1 MEGGVKYGKGLVYD
15 SKDDNLIVDGYRG
28 IGGKDPR
35 TTLFWF
41 KSEKS
46 EFAREHSWVKWG
58 PNEATK
64 KYYVRAHVSGA
75 QCFLRV
81 ENAGGNNWGDADVCD
96 GKWHHH
102 AVVLPNG
109 AKDVQDHNIYVD
121 GKLNGKAGA
130 ANPMNTDDKAQ
141 EVVMGEPLAHHAFMH
156 GSFDEMTIL
165 SVDLTVK
172 QIQLI
177 MTQGLA
183 SALAIEPRDK
193 LSTNWATIRLITVDG
208 PNKIVAH

>member
-1 MEGGVKYGKGLVYD
+1 
-15 SKDDNLIVDGYRG
+15 
-28 IGGKDPR
+28 
-35 TTLFWF
+35 
-41 KSEKS
+41 
-46 EFAREHSWVKWG
+46 
-58 PNEATK
+58 
-64 KYYVRAHVSGA
+64 
-75 QCFLRV
+75 
-81 ENAGGNNWGDADVCD
+81 
-96 GKWHHH
+96 
-102 AVVLPNG
+102 
-109 AKDVQDHNIYVD
+109 
-121 GKLNGKAGA
+121 
-130 ANPMNTDDKAQ
+130 
-141 EVVMGEPLAHHAFMH
+141 MGEPLAHHAFMH

>member
-1 MEGGVKYGKGLVYD
+1 MSVMG
-15 SKDDNLIVDGYRG
+15 
-28 IGGKDPR
+28 
-35 TTLFWF
+35 
-41 KSEKS
+41 
-46 EFAREHSWVKWG
+46 
-58 PNEATK
+58 
-64 KYYVRAHVSGA
+64 
-75 QCFLRV
+75 
-81 ENAGGNNWGDADVCD
+81 
-96 GKWHHH
+96 
-102 AVVLPNG
+102 NG

-183 SALAIEPRDK
+183 SALNNKSTAIEPRDK
-193 LSTNWATIRLITVDG
+193 LSTNWATIRTSY
-208 PNKIVAH
+208 